1 MIKYLRI
8 RYKFFMMAALGMIA
22 IVLMSVL
29 AQSISRDGFQRLRD
43 VFDDS
48 KKVQHIQRDFIA
60 PLFRAR
66 EITLALVTAPNNDY
80 RAEIKNE
87 LIPLIEKLDKAFPL
101 LENDEIQ
108 IIWNNYKKLIAITD
122 AYMQSGF
129 EEGAFTNVNNVERKQ
144 FYILISDL
152 EKIQE
157 IQLDNSLFTFEK
169 AQNNF
174 YAKQDL
180 IVSGAILVVVL
191 TLLFG
196 FLIARSIVFSI
207 DSVQNGLDQF
217 FALLGRKI
225 DKDAK
230 ITIELS
236 NRDEFG
242 DMAKKINTNIEI
254 VRENLKKD
262 LVIIEGA
269 TSVLNEIK
277 KGNLTSRLKETASS
291 EELNRL
297 QSMMNEMLDNLNQRI
312 IIEIDER
319 TKQEQLL
326 IQQSKLASMGNM
338 IGNIAHQWRQPLS
351 EVNAILMSIQAQ
363 KENHD
368 LSDESFFSAL
378 DECDTILSHM
388 SNTISDFQNFFKPSK
403 SKSKFS
409 LQEACKNASFIIESS
424 LKYNQINYQVD
435 VIENSEVF
443 GYPNEFAQAILNIL
457 SNAKDILLEREIQ
470 NPYIKLTL
478 ERGNNYAL
486 IKIQDNGG
494 GIEET
499 IMERIFEPYFTTKH
513 ASRGTGIG
521 LYMSKIIIEANMHGY
536 LNACN
541 TNVGALFTIKLKL
554 ETQTAS

>member
-80 RAEIKNE
+80 RAEIKKE

-554 ETQTAS
+554 EE

>member
-80 RAEIKNE
+80 RAEIKKE